1 MPFMPLDIS
10 RITDTLY
17 IAAHPTPA
25 DAEYLRELPTYLMLS
40 IRMRPPHRHVRAA
53 ATEWLH
59 LPCMDT
65 PLTPL
70 PMLLLWTGVERA
82 LPVINKGKNVVV
94 HCAYGRHRSV
104 ALACCILIAEGHSAE
119 DAMALVKRQRPVA
132 DPYIRYIRGRIERF
146 EAKWTL

>member
-1 MPFMPLDIS
+1 MPLMPLDIS
-10 RITDTLY
+10 CITDTLY

-25 DAEYLRELPTYLMLS
+25 DTEYLRQLPTHLMLS
-40 IRMRPPHRHVRAA
+40 IRMRPPHPTVRAA
-53 ATEWLH
+53 AEEWAH

-82 LPVINKGKNVVV
+82 LPVIEKGKKVVV

-104 ALACCILIAEGHSAE
+104 ALACCILIAQGYSAKN
-119 DAMALVKRQRPVA
+119 AMAFVKQQRPIA
-132 DPYIRYIRGRIERF
+132 DPYAGYIRARIERF
-146 EAKWTL
+146 EDRWT

>member
-1 MPFMPLDIS
+1 MPLDIS

-25 DAEYLRELPTYLMLS
+25 DAEYLRQLPTHLMLS
-40 IRMRPPHRHVRAA
+40 IRMRPPHPSVRAA
-53 ATEWLH
+53 AEAWHH

-70 PMLLLWTGVERA
+70 PMLLLWTGVEMA
-82 LPVINKGKNVVV
+82 LPVLKEEKNVVV

-104 ALACCILIAEGHSAE
+104 ALACCILIGQGYSAKK
-119 DAMALVKRQRPVA
+119 AMALVKQQRPVA
-132 DPYIRYIRGRIERF
+132 DPYASYIRARIERF
-146 EAKWTL
+146 EARWT

>member
-25 DAEYLRELPTYLMLS
+25 DAEYLRQLPTHLMLS
-40 IRMRPPHRHVRAA
+40 IRMRPPQPSVRAA
-53 ATEWLH
+53 AEQWVH

-70 PMLLLWTGVERA
+70 PLLLLWTGVETA
-82 LPVINKGKNVVV
+82 LPVMNEGKNVVV

-104 ALACCILIAEGHSAE
+104 ALACCILIAQGRSAG

-132 DPYIRYIRGRIERF
+132 DPYVRYIRARIERF
-146 EAKWTL
+146 EARWT

>member
-1 MPFMPLDIS
+1 MPFMALDIS

-25 DAEYLRELPTYLMLS
+25 DADYLRQLPTRLLLS
-40 IRMRPPHRHVRAA
+40 IRMRPPHPAVRAA
-53 ATEWLH
+53 AEEWYH

-70 PMLLLWTGVERA
+70 PMLLLWTGVEMA
-82 LPVINKGKNVVV
+82 LPVMEEGKNVVV

-104 ALACCILIAEGHSAE
+104 ALACCMLIAQGYSAV
-119 DAMALVKRQRPVA
+119 DAMALVKQQRPVA
-132 DPYIRYIRGRIERF
+132 DPYTRYIRARIERF
-146 EAKWTL
+146 EARWT